1 MITMTHDFEVA
12 PILLVEDNPGDV
24 ILIREMLLEHGLRG
38 ELRVIGDGDIACEFI
53 ARLDR
58 DLEIPCPGLL
68 ILDLNLPRRSGRE
81 VLKMFRESDRCS
93 KIPVA
98 ILSSSSAPGDRD
110 AVAALGADTYI
121 QKPISLEEFMQ
132 IGAILKQVLLLRRE

>member
-1 MITMTHDFEVA
+1 MITMTDDLEVA

-24 ILIREMLLEHGLRG
+24 ILIREMLREHGLRG
-38 ELRVIGDGDIACEFI
+38 ELSVIGDGDIACEFI

-58 DLEIPCPGLL
+58 DPGIPCPGLL
-68 ILDLNLPRRSGRE
+68 ILDLNLPRRSGHE

-98 ILSSSSAPGDRD
+98 ILSSSSAPKDRD

-132 IGAILKQVLLLRRE
+132 IGAILKQVLQSRRE

>member
-1 MITMTHDFEVA
+1 MTHRVDVT

-24 ILIREMLLEHGLRG
+24 ILIREMLAEHGLRG
-38 ELRVIGDGDIACEFI
+38 ELKVLGDGDIACEFI

-58 DLEIPCPGLL
+58 DPDIPCPGLL

-81 VLKMFRESDRCS
+81 VLKALRESDRCS
-93 KIPVA
+93 RIPVA
-98 ILSSSSAPGDRD
+98 ILSSSSAPNDRD

-132 IGAILKQVLLLRRE
+132 IGAILRQVLLSRRE

>member
-1 MITMTHDFEVA
+1 MTHDLEVV

-24 ILIREMLLEHGLRG
+24 ILIREMLREHGLRG
-38 ELRVIGDGDIACEFI
+38 ELRVIRDGDIACEFI

-81 VLKMFRESDRCS
+81 VLKMFRESDRCA

-98 ILSSSSAPGDRD
+98 ILSSSSATEDRD
-110 AVAALGADTYI
+110 AVAVLGADTYI

-132 IGAILKQVLLLRRE
+132 IGAILKQVLQSRLE

>member
-1 MITMTHDFEVA
+1 MTHHVDVT

-24 ILIREMLLEHGLRG
+24 ILIREMLAEHGLRG
-38 ELRVIGDGDIACEFI
+38 ELKVLGDGDIACEFI
-53 ARLDR
+53 ARLDQ
-58 DLEIPCPGLL
+58 DTEIPCPGLL

-81 VLKMFRESDRCS
+81 VLKALRESDRCS
-93 KIPVA
+93 SIPVA
-98 ILSSSSAPGDRD
+98 ILSSSSAPNDRD

-132 IGAILKQVLLLRRE
+132 IGAILRQVLLSRRE

>member
-1 MITMTHDFEVA
+1 MITMTDDLEVA

-24 ILIREMLLEHGLRG
+24 ILIREMLREHGLRG
-38 ELRVIGDGDIACEFI
+38 ELSVLGDGDIACEFI
-53 ARLDR
+53 GRLDR
-58 DLEIPCPGLL
+58 DLGIPCPGLL

-81 VLKMFRESDRCS
+81 VLKMLRESDRCS
-93 KIPVA
+93 KIPVV
-98 ILSSSSAPGDRD
+98 ILSSSSAPKDRD

-132 IGAILKQVLLLRRE
+132 IGAILKQVLQSRRE